1 MGEGVEGKEG
11 EPAKPAEK
19 MITVSALGNAIS
31 FAVAVATQVE
41 RDGVGK
47 IAKVETFYPPMK
59 NGNIERGVAQIRI
72 QLDKERL
79 QRAYERPGRSGT
91 FLAQRRGPRES
102 SSSGPRIM

>member
-1 MGEGVEGKEG
+1 MTEVKVTNKKGIGFYIRAAKNFLEGVEGKEG

-41 RDGVGK
+41 RDNVGK

-72 QLDKERL
+72 QLDK
-79 QRAYERPGRSGT
+79 A
-91 FLAQRRGPRES
+91 
-102 SSSGPRIM
+102 